1 MYYSYK
7 QALKD
12 LFEKGEKDLWVV
24 RAFTENDVAG
34 TEVFSIYRTKKE
46 AEAYIKSVRDYYKTS
61 MFYEFLSE
69 NIVTGSFRV
78 KVVGGTDS
86 ILLNKFQLIHERA
99 V

>member
-12 LFEKGEKDLWVV
+12 LFEIGEKDLWVV

-34 TEVFSIYRTKKE
+34 TEVFSIYGTKKE
-46 AEAYIKSVRDYYKTS
+46 AKAYIKSVRNYYKTS
-61 MFYEFLSE
+61 RFYEFLRE

-78 KVVGGTDS
+78 KEVGTNN

-99 V
+99 A

>member
-12 LFEKGEKDLWVV
+12 LFKKGEKDLWVV
-24 RAFTENDVAG
+24 RVFTENSAAG

-46 AEAYIKSVRDYYKTS
+46 AETYIKRVRDYYKTS
-61 MFYEFLSE
+61 IFYEFLSE
-69 NIVTGSFRV
+69 NVIDGSFRV
-78 KVVGGTDS
+78 KEVGSDS

-99 V
+99 A

>member
-24 RAFTENDVAG
+24 RAFTENSTAG
-34 TEVFSIYRTKKE
+34 TEVFVIYKTKKE
-46 AEAYIKSVRDYYKTS
+46 AKAYIKTVRNYYKTNR
-61 MFYEFLSE
+61 FYEFLSE

-78 KVVGGTDS
+78 KEVGTND

-99 V
+99 A